1 VNGICTISEWLS
13 GRAQKEKQLKKIKEK
28 EEIEKRYIEE
38 KIEEKME
45 IAEKNYRE
53 MKSFRKVGEKFNF
66 LGVEMTVVDVWQYLH
81 GTSCMNAKYVDKN
94 GVIREMSFRQK
105 DLPLLRSENG
115 A

>member
-1 VNGICTISEWLS
+1 MWIINDICTINEWLS
-13 GRAQKEKQLKKIKEK
+13 GRALKEKQLKEIKEK
-28 EEIEKRYIEE
+28 EESEKRYIEE
-38 KIEEKME
+38 RKE

-81 GTSCMNAKYVDKN
+81 GTSCMNVKYVDKN